1 MAGPPQP
8 PPPPAPPPQK
18 PEEAP
23 KPTVPQV
30 YASTPNA
37 ERYLLESDSLRR
49 RQLRSALL
57 HGSERTWRDRQR
69 VWPAALA
76 GILLVAVVIAAI
88 TVANAFEK
96 QQRINEEKQ
105 RKQQHALV
113 QPVLPG
119 DLFT

>member
-1 MAGPPQP
+1 M
-8 PPPPAPPPQK
+8 
-18 PEEAP
+18 
-23 KPTVPQV
+23 PQV

-105 RKQQHALV
+105 RQPHALV
-113 QPVLPG
+113 QQAPSAICSLDRVS
-119 DLFT
+119 FVASSR